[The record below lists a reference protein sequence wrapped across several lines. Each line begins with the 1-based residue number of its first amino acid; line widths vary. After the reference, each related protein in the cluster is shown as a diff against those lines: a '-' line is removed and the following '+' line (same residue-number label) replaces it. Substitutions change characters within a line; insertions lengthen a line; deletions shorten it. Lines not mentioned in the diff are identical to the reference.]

1 MGLMKVI
8 GDAAS
13 YELCYKVNKC
23 RSRTEDQ
30 CLPYCRS
37 GITITAS
44 YAIRQSS
51 RLLKVYTSPV
61 SHQ

>member
-13 YELCYKVNKC
+13 YELCYTVNIC

-30 CLPYCRS
+30 CLPDGRS

-51 RLLKVYTSPV
+51 RLLKVCTSPV
-61 SHQ
+61 SYQ